1 MSNTSRLLAAA
12 VLAGALALGL
22 GHGGAVAEP
31 AQEVLV
37 SNPAELT
44 QALAAAQ
51 PGDTIVLADGTWENA
66 FLDISA
72 ATAPGRPVTVRA
84 QTPGKVVLTG
94 RSGLSLNSPDLVV
107 SGLTFTNGTVPAG
120 KGSVITFNSDRGRV
134 TDTAVVDFNPAEPQT
149 PYYWV
154 YFRGGA
160 NRFDHSLLE
169 GKNHQEPV
177 VGNDRGLAAKYN
189 KVDHTRFANVPNIGR
204 NGMEAL
210 RIWGY
215 GQWGDLGTEEGA
227 YFTIEHNLFEHVDGD
242 DEIISLKSNH
252 NTVRFNTIKQSSGGL
267 VLRYGNY
274 NTVEN
279 NVILGERYPA
289 SEGIRVSGN
298 SHTVRGNYV
307 AGVSGYGLKVT
318 SGEHLFDENNQLD
331 YLTPGFVPQPNP
343 LAPYGYL
350 FHYGQVTDSEFSGN
364 VFVDNAKSD
373 MHLGWFYKNH
383 WPGYQMVLLP
393 ERNTFT
399 GNIAYRPAGG
409 VSVQTSAQDTAPP
422 LEKFTFEP
430 NIFKRNVVI
439 GGTLSVNPPNTSD
452 GIVVVPLAR
461 SARPQAP
468 RSATAADTGP
478 SWRE

>member
-1 MSNTSRLLAAA
+1 MPNGMRFPYLAGMKRLAALVTAA
-12 VLAGALALGL
+12 VLLLPAG
-22 GHGGAVAEP
+22 P
-31 AQEVLV
+31 AFADRDVLV
-37 SNPAELT
+37 SNLAELNR
-44 QALAAAQ
+44 ALGAAVS
-51 PGDTIVLADGTWENA
+51 GDTIVMADGTWQDA
-66 FLDISA
+66 VIGL
-72 ATAPGRPVTVRA
+72 TAPGPLTLRA
-84 QTPGKVVLTG
+84 QTPGKVLLTG
-94 RSGLSLNSPDLVV
+94 RSSLSLNSPHLTV
-107 SGLTFTNGTVPAG
+107 SGLTFTDGQAPDGAQ
-120 KGSVITFNSDRGRV
+120 SVITFNSDHGRV

-149 PYYWV
+149 AYYWI
-154 YFRGGA
+154 YFKGGH
-160 NRFDHSLLE
+160 NRLDHSLLR

-189 KVDHTRFANVPNIGR
+189 AVDHTRFADVPNVGR

-215 GQWGDLGTEEGA
+215 GQWGELGTQEGA

-267 VLRYGNY
+267 VLRYGNH

-279 NVILGERYPA
+279 NVILGERHPA

-318 SGEHLFDENNQLD
+318 SGEHMFDENNQLD
-331 YLTPGFVPQPNP
+331 YLTPGFVPQRNP

-350 FHYGQVTDSEFSGN
+350 FHYGQVTDSEFTGN

-383 WPGYQMVLLP
+383 WPAYQMVLLP

-399 GNIAYRPAGG
+399 GNLVHRPKGG
-409 VSVQTSAQDTAPP
+409 VAVITSPQETAPP

-430 NIFKRNVVI
+430 NTFRGNVVH
-439 GGTLSVNPPNTSD
+439 GGTIDVHAPNSSK
-452 GIVVVPLAR
+452 GIVVLPR
-461 SARPQAP
+461 SRQAP
-468 RSATAADTGP
+468 PPPPQTAESGP
-478 SWRE
+478 TWSR